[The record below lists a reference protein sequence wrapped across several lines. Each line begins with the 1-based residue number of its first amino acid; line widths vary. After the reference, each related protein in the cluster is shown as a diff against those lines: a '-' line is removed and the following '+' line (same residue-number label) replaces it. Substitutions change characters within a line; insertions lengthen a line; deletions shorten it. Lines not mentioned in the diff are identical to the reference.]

1 MCLRFQRASTH
12 AGTLRTL
19 GSPIRAPEYTSAP
32 ECTRRYA
39 QVRASGANPRWKC
52 LRPLPIWSLACTRYI
67 VFPFLFFTLDDAPF
81 SIRHLALIQL
91 CPTSFCTDPYA
102 CSLTLPLTSSSCADQ
117 NLYETCP
124 RACDMLTVSLQSADK
139 TVSNSSAMLPPW
151 YHTHTIPAPTI
162 RWTTFLPFPS
172 SCFYHP
178 T

>member
-1 MCLRFQRASTH
+1 MPAHTPGLFGPLALLSGLLDTQVFQNAPKGIPRSSPAARIHVGNVCVPCLY
-12 AGTLRTL
+12 G
-19 GSPIRAPEYTSAP
+19 P
-32 ECTRRYA
+32 
-39 QVRASGANPRWKC
+39 
-52 LRPLPIWSLACTRYI
+52 SLARATLS
-67 VFPFLFFTLDDAPF
+67 FLFFTLDDTPF

-151 YHTHTIPAPTI
+151 YHTLTIPAPSI
-162 RWTTFLPFPS
+162 RWTTFLPCPS

>member
-1 MCLRFQRASTH
+1 MPAHTPGPFGPLALLSGLLNTQV
-12 AGTLRTL
+12 LL
-19 GSPIRAPEYTSAP
+19 NAPEGMPRSAP
-32 ECTRRYA
+32 AARIHVGNGCF
-39 QVRASGANPRWKC
+39 PC
-52 LRPLPIWSLACTRYI
+52 LYGPSLARATFF
-67 VFPFLFFTLDDAPF
+67 FPLDDAPSSF
-81 SIRHLALIQL
+81 PNLALNHL

-102 CSLTLPLTSSSCADQ
+102 CSLTSPLPHSSCADQ

-124 RACDMLTVSLQSADK
+124 RACDMRTVSLQSADK